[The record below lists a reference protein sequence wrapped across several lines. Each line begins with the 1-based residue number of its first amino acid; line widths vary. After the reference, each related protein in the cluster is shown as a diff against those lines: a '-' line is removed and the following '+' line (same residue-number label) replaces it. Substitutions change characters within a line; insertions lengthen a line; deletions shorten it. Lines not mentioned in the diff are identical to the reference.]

1 MAIQMIG
8 IDHSVAAIDIRTV
21 FSFTQKKTVE
31 ALEIIKQEKGIC
43 GCVLLSTCNRME
55 LWVSTEEGCVIAL
68 YELLCKIRAIHNDE
82 YQKYFTE
89 RKEEDAV
96 QHLFR
101 LACGLESRI
110 LGEDQILT
118 QVKGALVTAR
128 EHYAADN
135 VLEVLFRMAVTA
147 GKKVRTNVTFSAGNH
162 SVIHRA
168 LQTLRQE
175 GLEVKGKKCMVIG
188 NGEMGKLAATV
199 LQQEGADVTVTVR
212 QYRSG
217 VVQIPQG
224 CRRIDYGKRMGLI
237 SSCDFVVSA
246 TASPNYTLTK
256 EGLQAVDLDHELI
269 LVDLAVPRDIDPE
282 VQKLMYIRFMISTI
296 SKSMF
301 ERENES
307 WNQRGRS
314 ILKEQME
321 EFCNWY
327 RCLDVIPRI
336 GKIKEEVAT
345 DLDLRLYKILHQ
357 LPMEVFEKE
366 TLEKQIHR
374 AAQKVTNK
382 MLF

>member
-8 IDHSVAAIDIRTV
+8 IDHSVAAIDIRTI

-147 GKKVRTNVTFSAGNH
+147 GKKVRTNVTFSTGNH

-282 VQKLMYIRFMISTI
+282 VQKLMYIRFYDIDYFKVDVLSEKMKAGI
-296 SKSMF
+296 
-301 ERENES
+301 REAE
-307 WNQRGRS
+307 S
-314 ILKEQME
+314 ILKEQMDRHPG
-321 EFCNWY
+321 C
-327 RCLDVIPRI
+327 
-336 GKIKEEVAT
+336 KT
-345 DLDLRLYKILHQ
+345 DR
-357 LPMEVFEKE
+357 
-366 TLEKQIHR
+366 R
-374 AAQKVTNK
+374 
-382 MLF
+382 